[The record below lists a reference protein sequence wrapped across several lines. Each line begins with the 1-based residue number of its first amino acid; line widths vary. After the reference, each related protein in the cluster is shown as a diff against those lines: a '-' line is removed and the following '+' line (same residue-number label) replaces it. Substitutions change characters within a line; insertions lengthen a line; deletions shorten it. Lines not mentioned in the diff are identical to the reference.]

1 MNHKTS
7 TITLKSNT
15 KQMALVGLMAAV
27 ICILGPISL
36 TIPISPVPIS
46 LGSMA
51 VYFAVSVLGMRRGT
65 VSVIIYVLLGFA
77 GLPVFSGFSG
87 GAGKLFG
94 PTGGYIIG
102 FLFMAFIC
110 GFFVDRFSD
119 KVLFLFPGMLLGTA
133 CCYLF
138 GTAWLSYQASLTFA
152 EALAAGVIPFLP
164 GDLVKLVLALSI
176 GLQLRRRLQKAG
188 LL

>member
-15 KQMALVGLMAAV
+15 KQMALVGLMAAL